1 MPVSSPGHDARI
13 RLNDTTAPIA
23 DERRAGSP
31 QSVTRVIRLLEA
43 LCTSAEPLSLAD
55 LSRRL
60 DTPKSSLAAL
70 LRGLAEEAFVTPAD
84 NAWRLGPGAFG
95 LASAITEARRRLQS
109 SDLIRD
115 GMRRLAERS
124 GETVLLAVGEPMGDQ
139 LTYVDLVESQQ
150 VVRYAVAVGDRR
162 PLYATAAGRALL
174 ATWPPDA
181 VEAYVKRVGPSALTS
196 ATLTSLADLTA
207 AVAAARAAG
216 YAQTVDQ
223 AAEGVTGTAAIVR
236 DAAGAAV
243 GALVVAAPTARA
255 ANRLGELARLVQAEA
270 ASISRSLGF
279 R

>member
-1 MPVSSPGHDARI
+1 M
-13 RLNDTTAPIA
+13 
-23 DERRAGSP
+23 
-31 QSVTRVIRLLEA
+31 TRVIRLLEA

-139 LTYVDLVESQQ
+139 LTYVDLVESRQ